1 MIVRKNNKFI
11 SIFSK
16 LLVAMFLLYCAN
28 SSVPSDSAQA
38 SVSISDTSTELVQ
51 GNGGAA
57 DAQQDNPNIAN
68 ENTTA
73 DTVEHE
79 NTDEAK
85 EVAEASS
92 GADTHGIREVSKEE
106 VEAIREENEH
116 YKKEIEKI
124 QEDAK
129 AKLSE
134 IDEGDD
140 SDDVEESDTTS
151 ETHEAQDDISV
162 DPEKEEYQNTQR
174 FKEFNEKI
182 ENFVNSVD
190 DRLTGFDETRNDYSD
205 VLNRHDA
212 NKVKEV
218 AFPDMN
224 VNGMIINVDSYT
236 PKTFDEA
243 FHTARNVSKSEPP
256 SEDDIITFQQD
267 YTAQLRKMRQDE
279 YKQAK
284 FFMDREY
291 RHLRAIEAKM
301 RVLSDKKDRLSSNI
315 EMLKQKYVLDKKN
328 LLNKTQIVNKKIA
341 ELKKTKEQNE
351 RIEAYKS
358 EVVSTIENLHESIK
372 RNKTVSGA
380 YLKYL
385 INKDSIDVMRNDY
398 NDVKNYSDHFNDEV
412 YAMSDIFKKN
422 ESEIYNI
429 LNSFSED
436 DQTKKH
442 YLNVEGDVEEL
453 HASVLELSKTLDTGS
468 KKNQAPEDIASS
480 VINSLSN
487 WKKKFFDTFR
497 LTTRDMVEATKIE
510 KAKYVRRSVAECAK
524 TLANIYDSH
533 KKFFETEYSAVDS
546 RVEELFN
553 GWDWEIKNVESRTES
568 NGSLSTEIVNKNED
582 ESANCIER
590 LRSLE
595 QEIYSETNMHEMFYV
610 RIHTLDESLEKLSL
624 LFQDYLDAEKEK
636 MQYQKERFLKK
647 MKRSKYKVVLNMEI
661 NFWKKYQNF
670 INQRKQVTDKL
681 LGKKQISN
689 ESYRTDAGDYYSV
702 IEETMQQIEI
712 EFSDNFDKLLIDFER
727 DAIKFHLDSKRANEY
742 LGKMLAKM
750 ISELESVLT
759 KVKSLLNRSEE
770 IAHVAASGK
779 VARLVKETFNNEIIS
794 IKHEDEQL
802 SVYLGKS
809 MDSLDKIESAFRK
822 SVEYLTS
829 KINEADALA
838 NARQEIFDKHN
849 TKIEEDIKALK
860 NMKVPLI
867 DLASTFEDYAN
878 YKSELEHE
886 YKRLSKEYSDLEE
899 AEVEDIHNMKLES
912 VSLKADKELAV
923 KRIKSL
929 QHFVNKMIPIILK
942 VVPSEESGVDPNAS
956 NYVSGYEDAQDFV
969 IST

>member
-1 MIVRKNNKFI
+1 MIVRKNDRFI

-16 LLVAMFLLYCAN
+16 LLVAIFLLCCAN

-38 SVSISDTSTELVQ
+38 SVSISGTSTELVQ

-92 GADTHGIREVSKEE
+92 GADTSEIREVSKEE
-106 VEAIREENEH
+106 VEAIREENEQ

-124 QEDAK
+124 QEDAR

-134 IDEGDD
+134 TDEGDD
-140 SDDVEESDTTS
+140 LDDVEESDTTS
-151 ETHEAQDDISV
+151 ETQEAQDDISV

-236 PKTFDEA
+236 PKTFDEVFNA
-243 FHTARNVSKSEPP
+243 ARNVSKSEPP

-341 ELKKTKEQNE
+341 ELKNTKKQNE
-351 RIEAYKS
+351 RIEAYKI

-453 HASVLELSKTLDTGS
+453 HASVLELSKTLDTES
-468 KKNQAPEDIASS
+468 KKNQSPEDIASS

-546 RVEELFN
+546 RVKELFN

-689 ESYRTDAGDYYSV
+689 DSYRTDAGDYYSV

-712 EFSDNFDKLLIDFER
+712 EFSNNFDKLLIDFER
-727 DAIKFHLDSKRANEY
+727 DTIKFQMDSKHANEY

-849 TKIEEDIKALK
+849 TKIEEDINALK

-912 VSLKADKELAV
+912 VSLKADKELSV
-923 KRIKSL
+923 KRVRNL
-929 QHFVNKMIPIILK
+929 QHFVNKMVPIILK
-942 VVPSEESGVDPNAS
+942 VVPSEESGVDTSAS
-956 NYVSGYEDAQDFV
+956 NYVSGYEKAEDF
-969 IST
+969 STAL